1 VIESIPVLIM
11 MPPHGPSPAES
22 WVGRG
27 IQAAGLDLINRMK
40 DLEFDL
46 ELFVLAAEE
55 EDRELARMHGAHVL
69 RGSRE
74 AFHFG
79 KALTSFIAEKNVGNV
94 AYFGSGSA
102 PLISR
107 EILHGCFLNVLHANH
122 PYAVVNN
129 LHSTDWAIISQADRL
144 LGISDRLPSD
154 NPIGWVL
161 SHEIGFEVKAL
172 SISAGTRADIDT
184 PSDLL
189 MMYDHPGLGP
199 NLQEFY
205 LKEPVFKLDKLKATI
220 NVLSTPASHL
230 TLIGRASSHLLQEL
244 ERKTQIWIRMFV
256 EERGMIASGRME
268 RGEVRSLMAEI
279 VDRWG
284 PHEFIDYLGEISDA
298 VLWDTRVWM
307 AHHGGWPSK
316 ADRFASDLGRVEEI
330 HDPSLK
336 ELTEAVYQADF
347 PIIVGGHGVVAGGLY
362 ALLETTFPDEDYQPN
377 K

>member
-1 VIESIPVLIM
+1 M

-22 WVGRG
+22 WVGKG
-27 IQAAGLDLINRMK
+27 IQAAGLDLITRMK
-40 DLEFDL
+40 DLELDL
-46 ELFVLAAEE
+46 EVFVLAAEE
-55 EDRELARMHGAHVL
+55 EDRELAKAQGAHVI
-69 RGSRE
+69 RGSKE

-79 KALTSFIAEKNVGNV
+79 KALTHFIQEKNVEKV

-102 PLISR
+102 PLLSR
-107 EILHGCFLNVLHANH
+107 EILHGSFLKVLQLNH

-129 LHSTDWAIISQADRL
+129 LHSTDWAIITQANSL

-161 SHEIGFEVKAL
+161 SNEMGFDVESL
-172 SISAGTRADIDT
+172 PISAGTRADIDT

-189 MMYDHPGLGP
+189 MMYGHPGMGP
-199 NLQEFY
+199 NLRDFY
-205 LKEPVFKLDKLKATI
+205 LDNPTFKLDHQQAILNI
-220 NVLSTPASHL
+220 LSTPASHL
-230 TLIGRASSHLLQEL
+230 TLIGRASSHLLGEL

-256 EERGMIASGRME
+256 EERGMIASGRMK

-284 PHEFIDYLGEISDA
+284 PYEFIDYLGSISDA

-307 AHHGGWPSK
+307 AHRGGWPSK
-316 ADRFASDLGRVEEI
+316 SDRFASDLGRVEEVL
-330 HDPSLK
+330 DPSLK
-336 ELTEAVYQADF
+336 ELTEAVHQADY
-347 PIIVGGHGVVAGGLY
+347 PIIIGGHGVVAGGLY
-362 ALLETTFPDEDYQPN
+362 AFLETAFPDGDYQPI